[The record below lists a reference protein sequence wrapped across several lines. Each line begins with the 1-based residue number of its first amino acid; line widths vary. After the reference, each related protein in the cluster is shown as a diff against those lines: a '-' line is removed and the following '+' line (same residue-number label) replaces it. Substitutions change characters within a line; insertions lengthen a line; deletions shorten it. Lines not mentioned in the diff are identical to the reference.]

1 MHRGSGPISRNVG
14 AEDEEGVVLQRE
26 MGLVSGISLIVGR
39 TTVQLIV
46 SSEQSASVFL
56 KYYNRNNCGIRN
68 MADCGPDHVGIWVS
82 YFYYVH
88 FTFTIGKW

>member
-46 SSEQSASVFL
+46 LSEQSASLFSEIYTTGTIV
-56 KYYNRNNCGIRN
+56 GS
-68 MADCGPDHVGIWVS
+68 GIWQTAGQTMWAS
-82 YFYYVH
+82 
-88 FTFTIGKW
+88 G

>member
-1 MHRGSGPISRNVG
+1 MVESVHRGSGPISRNVG

-46 SSEQSASVFL
+46 LSEQCVSIYFSEIYTTGTIV
-56 KYYNRNNCGIRN
+56 GS
-68 MADCGPDHVGIWVS
+68 GIWQTAGQTMWAS
-82 YFYYVH
+82 
-88 FTFTIGKW
+88 G

>member
-1 MHRGSGPISRNVG
+1 MHRGSGAISRNVG

-46 SSEQSASVFL
+46 LSAQCVSIFL
-56 KYYNRNNCGIRN
+56 DALASLRPMMEI
-68 MADCGPDHVGIWVS
+68 D
-82 YFYYVH
+82 
-88 FTFTIGKW
+88 

>member
-46 SSEQSASVFL
+46 LSEQSASLFL
-56 KYYNRNNCGIRN
+56 KYTQQEQLWDPEYGRLRARPCGHL
-68 MADCGPDHVGIWVS
+68 GE
-82 YFYYVH
+82 
-88 FTFTIGKW
+88 

>member
-1 MHRGSGPISRNVG
+1 MVESVHRGSGPISRNVG

-46 SSEQSASVFL
+46 LSEQCVSIFFL
-56 KYYNRNNCGIRN
+56 KYTQQEQLWDPEYGRLRARPCGHL
-68 MADCGPDHVGIWVS
+68 GE
-82 YFYYVH
+82 
-88 FTFTIGKW
+88 

>member
-46 SSEQSASVFL
+46 LSEIYTTGTIVGS
-56 KYYNRNNCGIRN
+56 
-68 MADCGPDHVGIWVS
+68 GIWQTAGQTMWAS
-82 YFYYVH
+82 
-88 FTFTIGKW
+88 G